1 MAHAEAFGRRGM
13 RDDTRNW
20 IATAEYDLETA
31 RHLFDAERYI
41 HVVFFCHLA
50 LEKLLKA
57 HVTEVTK
64 TEPAKT
70 HSLMYLVRK
79 AGLSPTREMAGFLG
93 DISNESVPTRYPDGA
108 GELLTEYTREV
119 AENCL
124 RSTREAMK
132 WLREH
137 PNLKE

>member
-1 MAHAEAFGRRGM
+1 M
-13 RDDTRNW
+13 RDDSSNW
-20 IATAEYDLETA
+20 IVTAEYDLETA
-31 RHLFDAERYI
+31 QRLFEAERYI

-57 HVTEVTK
+57 HVTEVTQE
-64 TEPAKT
+64 EPAKT

-79 AGLSPTREMAGFLG
+79 AGLDVPLEINDFLG
-93 DISNESVPTRYPDGA
+93 EITNGSVPTRYPDGA
-108 GELLTEYTREV
+108 GELFTKYTREV
-119 AENCL
+119 AEGCL

-137 PNLKE
+137 ANLKE